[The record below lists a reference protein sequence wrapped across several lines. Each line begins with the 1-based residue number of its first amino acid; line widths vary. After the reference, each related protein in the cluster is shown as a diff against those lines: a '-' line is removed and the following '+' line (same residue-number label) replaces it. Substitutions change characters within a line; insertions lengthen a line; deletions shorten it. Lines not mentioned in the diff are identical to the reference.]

1 MTAGPCGPGAGAC
14 PALSLNSTAMSRFDQ
29 QFRAELGH
37 IADTGGTRRLRALE
51 RIGPAAVRR
60 DGRELLDFSS
70 NDYLCLSFS
79 QLLRERSASW
89 AIEFGAG
96 AGASRLVGG
105 SLLLHQQVEA
115 KLAAF
120 KQSEAALIFASGW
133 QANVAVLASLLARND
148 LVFTDRLAHASL
160 HHGIAAA
167 GAREIRFRH
176 NDLSHLEELLTSH
189 AGSVGQRFIITESV
203 FSMDGDRADVA
214 AIAALAQRFNAFF
227 YLDEAHA
234 TGVLGAAGRGI
245 ADGCADLVMGTFS
258 KAMGCFGAYIAGTIT
273 LCDYL
278 IHQCSGFVH
287 TTAPPPAMLGAID
300 AAIDLVPQMDAE
312 RSHLAR
318 LAARLRAGLE
328 QLGISFGA
336 SSTQIV
342 PLIIGE
348 AEAALRVAAALEKQG
363 MLGVAI
369 RPPSV
374 PPGTS
379 RIRIAL
385 SAAHQDQD
393 IDRLLNA
400 LESARG

>member
-1 MTAGPCGPGAGAC
+1 
-14 PALSLNSTAMSRFDQ
+14 
-29 QFRAELGH
+29 
-37 IADTGGTRRLRALE
+37 
-51 RIGPAAVRR
+51 
-60 DGRELLDFSS
+60 
-70 NDYLCLSFS
+70 
-79 QLLRERSASW
+79 
-89 AIEFGAG
+89 
-96 AGASRLVGG
+96 
-105 SLLLHQQVEA
+105 
-115 KLAAF
+115 
-120 KQSEAALIFASGW
+120 
-133 QANVAVLASLLARND
+133 
-148 LVFTDRLAHASL
+148 
-160 HHGIAAA
+160 
-167 GAREIRFRH
+167 
-176 NDLSHLEELLTSH
+176 
-189 AGSVGQRFIITESV
+189 
-203 FSMDGDRADVA
+203 
-214 AIAALAQRFNAFF
+214 
-227 YLDEAHA
+227 
-234 TGVLGAAGRGI
+234 
-245 ADGCADLVMGTFS
+245 
-258 KAMGCFGAYIAGTIT
+258 
-273 LCDYL
+273 
-278 IHQCSGFVH
+278 
-287 TTAPPPAMLGAID
+287 MLGAID

-318 LAARLRAGLE
+318 LAAHLRAGLE